1 MFTKTNK
8 FCQGQQ
14 VKVRPGDEIVRTLD
28 TENKLDHCLFMEQ
41 MFQYCGQQFEIIKVI
56 RNVYHRKMLRALP
69 LFYMLKDIT
78 CNGEVESF
86 KHPCDRTCYLIWH
99 EKWLDEV

>member
-41 MFQYCGQQFEIIKVI
+41 MF
-56 RNVYHRKMLRALP
+56 
-69 LFYMLKDIT
+69 
-78 CNGEVESF
+78 
-86 KHPCDRTCYLIWH
+86 
-99 EKWLDEV
+99 